1 MCVCVC
7 VRVCMWMCMCVH
19 VRVREL
25 EPGLSVAWEASWELR
40 LNLGEG
46 ES

>member
-25 EPGLSVAWEASWELR
+25 EPGLSVAWEASWKLR